1 MNNKE
6 NNLKEQFKQALI
18 STAKVISEDY
28 KIDINKVDR
37 DLSSKKIDFFDV
49 TNLSNKNDF
58 IRLRAETDSGAL
70 KKKFSN
76 KEIFNKN
83 LPKNPSCR
91 TLYNIAEKIRY
102 EVLGGKMLKGIGK
115 NLSENYKEKIS
126 ATHKNQLK
134 NKEDIP
140 VAEAFELYMLN
151 KFFNLKLNSESSKI
165 LSFWE
170 KDFNSSIEKHISFLT
185 KNMEDQNNYSL
196 KFSEI
201 FESMDVFSSNNEKN
215 EEEDNEQDNEQNNKS
230 ENNDDNKS
238 DGKDKDN
245 KKDDTLNALD
255 ADFDLSD
262 QQKDEQPGDSDSL
275 KENIENVPQKTNLKN
290 TDQDYKIYT
299 TEFDEIAKA
308 ETLEDIKETQKLR
321 KNLDQQLVGF
331 QDLITKLANKLQR
344 QLLAKQNRAWE
355 FDLEEGL
362 LDSSKLTRI
371 IMDPYNS
378 LSFMKEK
385 ELDFKDTIVTLL
397 IDNSGSMRGRPI
409 TIAAL
414 CADILSRTLE
424 RCSVKVEVLGFTTK
438 NWKGGKSREAW
449 TKGDKPKSPGR
460 LNDLRHIIYKGAD
473 TQWRQAKNNIGLM
486 LKEGLLK
493 ENIDGE
499 AISWAFNRIK
509 KRKEERK
516 ILMVISD
523 GAPVDDSTLSVNTG
537 DFLEKHL
544 KKMVKFIETKSDIEI
559 LAIGIGH
566 DVSRYYD
573 RAIKITDVH
582 DLGDVMIS
590 ELSGLFENKKKLN

>member
-1 MNNKE
+1 MSNKE
-6 NNLKEQFKQALI
+6 DNFKEQFKKALI

-28 KIDINKVDR
+28 KLDEKKIEKDFT
-37 DLSSKKIDFFDV
+37 SKKIDFFDV
-49 TNLSNKNDF
+49 TNLSNKRDF
-58 IRLRAETDSGAL
+58 TKLRAETDSGAL

-76 KEIFNKN
+76 KKIFNKN
-83 LPKNPSCR
+83 LPDNPSCKS
-91 TLYNIAEKIRY
+91 LYNIAEKIRY
-102 EVLGGKMLKGIGK
+102 EILGGKILKGVGK
-115 NLSENYKEKIS
+115 NLSENYKQKIS
-126 ATHKNQLK
+126 SVRKEQIK
-134 NKEDIP
+134 NKEDVP
-140 VAEAFELYMLN
+140 VAEAFEFYMLK
-151 KFFNLKLNSESSKI
+151 KFFNLELNDTSSKM

-170 KDFNSSIEKHISFLT
+170 KDFTSSIDEHLDFLK
-185 KNMEDQNNYSL
+185 KNLEDQDNYAL

-201 FESMDVFSSNNEKN
+201 FQNMDVFNSDNDEKDN
-215 EEEDNEQDNEQNNKS
+215 SDDEKGNEQENKS
-230 ENNDDNKS
+230 ENNNNDES
-238 DGKDKDN
+238 DS
-245 KKDDTLNALD
+245 KDDEGKQDDSQTSLD
-255 ADFDLSD
+255 AGFDLSD
-262 QQKDEQPGDSDSL
+262 QQIDEQLEDSESL
-275 KENIENVPQKTNLKN
+275 KESTESVIQKNNSNNI
-290 TDQDYKIYT
+290 DQEYKIFT

-308 ETLEDIKETQKLR
+308 EILEDVKEIQKLR
-321 KNLDQQLVGF
+321 KNLDQQLIGF

-344 QLLAKQNRAWE
+344 QLLAKQNRAWD

-362 LDSSKLTRI
+362 LDSSKLTRV

-385 ELDFKDTIVTLL
+385 DLDFKDTIVTLL

-449 TKGDKPKSPGR
+449 AKTDKPKSPGR

-499 AISWAFNRIK
+499 AISWAYNRIK

-523 GAPVDDSTLSVNTG
+523 GAPVDDSTLSVNSG

-544 KKMVKFIETKSDIEI
+544 KKMVKFIEAKSDVEI

-566 DVSRYYD
+566 DVSRYYNK
-573 RAIKITDVH
+573 AIKITDVNE
-582 DLGDVMIS
+582 LGDVMIS
-590 ELSGLFENKKKLN
+590 QLSGLFENKNKLH